1 MEENNANVLNNE
13 NLNENMN
20 ANLNENENMST
31 ETGAD
36 TGMDEGAVSGTEDS
50 GMADADMADDGMAVG
65 DDSGQEDA
73 MEAARQELLERF
85 DKIKG
90 FKVIDDNGNEEGI
103 SVDDMVTLVALKMSS
118 AMAGGGLNSGIS
130 TLEEGGV
137 SALADSA
144 STGNDAYENQLPVVT
159 DCSHV
164 RVINSTSGSSL
175 MTKQAFAS
183 LLGGLL
189 PIASET
195 RSGLMSS
202 TYWKMFFNC
211 ISFSDTSA
219 IIPQNIGKIKGVLI
233 INPIGQDANFFVF
246 FVKNSSIEFLIG
258 TENNYID
265 YFSLSKVNSD
275 IIYTPKTPS
284 AGYVR
289 MLTMKAI

>member
-50 GMADADMADDGMAVG
+50 GMADADMVDDGMAVG
-65 DDSGQEDA
+65 DESGQEDA

-144 STGNDAYENQLPVVT
+144 STGNDAYENQLPART

-164 RVINSTSGSSL
+164 RIIGTDGASGI
-175 MTKQAFAS
+175 MTKQALAT
-183 LLGGLL
+183 LLGELL
-189 PIASET
+189 Q
-195 RSGLMSS
+195 
-202 TYWKMFFNC
+202 MF
-211 ISFSDTSA
+211 
-219 IIPQNIGKIKGVLI
+219 
-233 INPIGQDANFFVF
+233 
-246 FVKNSSIEFLIG
+246 
-258 TENNYID
+258 NYFKDCGFITDLDDID
-265 YFSLSKVNSD
+265 YGFWRCNTYTVNTPTNNKAGSFVVCFKWDNNAKYEYFVEYNTGHVYRRMSKYGNWGDWVK
-275 IIYTPKTPS
+275 I
-284 AGYVR
+284 
-289 MLTMKAI
+289 LTI